1 MALAEAQYQDIKIPL
16 SEPVH
21 GLESVNGVLG
31 IPEWW
36 PTGSR
41 ISVVLAQASAGE
53 DPLIEG
59 LQRSLTECKYLTLRF
74 CFPYQQAGKKKPDD
88 PHILQRTFHSAV
100 NLLGRDPTAAPAH
113 VFIGGKNIGALAA
126 AHTATSRLRIEGI
139 FFMGFPLHKQD
150 KTEDLRAERLWRV
163 ISPMLFLQGNKDRHC
178 DLPAL
183 RTTLARVGAPVQ
195 LHVIDEA
202 DHTLKVA
209 KKSGRTAE
217 QVEAEVFATLQA
229 WILKTL
235 GDAA

>member
-1 MALAEAQYQDIKIPL
+1 MAQAQYQDIEIPL

-21 GLESVNGVLG
+21 GLDSVKGVLG

-41 ISVVLAQASAGE
+41 ISVVLAQAQAGE

-59 LQRSLTECKYLTLRF
+59 LQRSLTERKFLTLRF

-88 PHILQRTFHSAV
+88 TSILLRTFHSAV

-113 VFIGGKNIGALAA
+113 VFIGGKNVGALAA
-126 AHTATSRLRIEGI
+126 AHAATSRLRIEGI
-139 FFMGFPLHKQD
+139 FFMGYPLHKQD
-150 KTEDLRAERLWRV
+150 KAEDFRADRLWR
-163 ISPMLFLQGNKDRHC
+163 IINPMLFLQGNKDRHC

-183 RTTLARVGAPVQ
+183 RATLGRVGAPVQ

-217 QVEAEVFATLQA
+217 QVEAEVFATLEA

-235 GDAA
+235 GDDA